1 MSVDRAA
8 NKIRGVS
15 RRASQCLVA
24 GLVAGGAAW
33 ALIGASSAQATVTV
47 GSPLTASF
55 TGVFGGTATEINFAL
70 GEPGSQVTSPVNGT
84 IVSYRVRV
92 FSSSTGRFAI
102 RAIRPAPGGEFT
114 GAGTSTPVT
123 PPGTGLQT
131 LSANLPIR
139 AGDFV
144 GLDLVDS
151 TSSVA
156 FASGVTGS
164 TVYEFGNP
172 GFLADGATAP
182 PANTYTGEL
191 AFNAEVAPSNNFTLD
206 RTTRNKKKG
215 TATLHFTLPYPGDL
229 SGSGNGAK
237 VASASGGVI
246 SKAVDAGPAQLLIK
260 AKGKKKRKLNE
271 TGKVKLNVAV
281 TYTPTNGNPNTQSVK
296 VKLKKKL

>member
-123 PPGTGLQT
+123 PP
-131 LSANLPIR
+131 
-139 AGDFV
+139 V
-144 GLDLVDS
+144 
-151 TSSVA
+151 
-156 FASGVTGS
+156 
-164 TVYEFGNP
+164 P
-172 GFLADGATAP
+172 GFRP
-182 PANTYTGEL
+182 
-191 AFNAEVAPSNNFTLD
+191 
-206 RTTRNKKKG
+206 
-215 TATLHFTLPYPGDL
+215 
-229 SGSGNGAK
+229 
-237 VASASGGVI
+237 
-246 SKAVDAGPAQLLIK
+246 
-260 AKGKKKRKLNE
+260 
-271 TGKVKLNVAV
+271 
-281 TYTPTNGNPNTQSVK
+281 
-296 VKLKKKL
+296 